1 MADTTFTAEQAR
13 EAVAGT
19 PGAPGLSILL
29 GNAENLDH
37 ALDPQMPTLMLLPL
51 SEYNAAL
58 LAGRYPVDCQ
68 AEIISRNGTA
78 SGADGRIVS
87 LSDALALAASGD
99 SDVQAVRLPMLSW
112 EQDQGAF
119 RTLVD
124 IVARL
129 RAPDGCPWD
138 REQTH
143 QSLTPYLIEETYEA
157 VEEIDAQSMP
167 GLREELG
174 DVLLQVALHSE
185 IAREEG
191 AFTINHVI
199 EGLVRKLV
207 RRHPHV
213 FGDATARTAD
223 EVAARWEV
231 LKSVEERDGASVME
245 GVPGSLPA
253 LTYAQRT
260 QGRAANAG
268 FDWPNVDGVLDK
280 IAEEATELVEALAKA
295 PGETPTADTP
305 SVVEDSHAA
314 QVYEE
319 ISDQEWEM
327 GDLLFSLVNLA
338 RRLDIDAEGA
348 LRHANRRFVTRFR
361 TMENVARERGQDL
374 VAMPLVAQDALWEEA
389 KQLER
394 GEAAR

>member
-1 MADTTFTAEQAR
+1 MADPTFTAEQAR
-13 EAVAGT
+13 EAVART
-19 PGAPGLSILL
+19 PGAPGVLILS
-29 GNAENLDH
+29 GDAENLDH
-37 ALDPQMPTLMLLPL
+37 ALDPQMPALLLLPL
-51 SEYNAAL
+51 SERNAAL
-58 LAGRYPVDCQ
+58 LAERYPADCQ
-68 AEIISRNGTA
+68 AEIIARDGSTSR
-78 SGADGRIVS
+78 ADGRFVG
-87 LSDALALAASGD
+87 LTDALALAASGD
-99 SDVQAVRLPMLSW
+99 SDVQAIRLPMLSW
-112 EQDQGAF
+112 EQNQGAF

-213 FGDATARTAD
+213 FGDATASTAD

-268 FDWPNVDGVLDK
+268 FDWPDVDGVLDK

-305 SVVEDSHAA
+305 SVVEDSPAA

-361 TMENVARERGQDL
+361 TMENLAGERGQDL
-374 VAMPLVAQDALWEEA
+374 AAMPLEAQDALWEVA
-389 KQLER
+389 KGAER